1 MAVATARL
9 PKSQAGTSSGEDSNQ
24 VTYLALPNDL
34 DEDEDMPDDEP
45 GNPDMPTK
53 GNPLKS
59 GSNRGISLSGHCTW
73 KSALTPTLPS
83 ESGLRTNTTRHV
95 SECADVKTGAKLETG
110 VCGGRDGTS
119 SLPVFRTPSQCG
131 PCTYSEKVSGESLVT
146 QEQMEV
152 VTPLKTE
159 VWKHAHT
166 FILPTFYPTRPA
178 SGCHAVRFC
187 PRLSSRQ
194 RMGVTLNSP
203 TKGQV
208 EVVQLNCCDMTINCK

>member
-1 MAVATARL
+1 VPFDRGSWVYYDHHRSRKATQPSNRWAITESWTPVLKGSDNHHIWSGGMAVATARL

-83 ESGLRTNTTRHV
+83 EGGLRTNTTRHV
-95 SECADVKTGAKLETG
+95 SECADVKSGAKLETG

-131 PCTYSEKVSGESLVT
+131 PCTYSENI
-146 QEQMEV
+146 
-152 VTPLKTE
+152 
-159 VWKHAHT
+159 
-166 FILPTFYPTRPA
+166 F
-178 SGCHAVRFC
+178 
-187 PRLSSRQ
+187 
-194 RMGVTLNSP
+194 
-203 TKGQV
+203 
-208 EVVQLNCCDMTINCK
+208 